1 MVVDTSALLAILL
14 GEEDAEQIG
23 ILIAGT
29 AEPLVSAVAVVEFG
43 MIALSRRGFSAADV
57 ERRLQDWGLI
67 ILPVTAL
74 SARLALAA
82 FARYGRGRHP
92 AKLNFGDCFA
102 YALAKERDLPLLF
115 KGNDF
120 ALTDIARA
128 L

>member
-14 GEEDAEQIG
+14 REDDAKQFEH
-23 ILIAGT
+23 LIAHA
-29 AEPLVSAVAVVEFG
+29 AEPLLSAVAVVEFG
-43 MIALSRRGFSAADV
+43 MIALSRRGFTAEEV
-57 ERRLQDWGLI
+57 EGRLRDWGLV
-67 ILPVTAL
+67 ILPVTAA

-82 FARYGRGRHP
+82 FDRYGRGRHP

-102 YALAKERDLPLLF
+102 YALAKERGLPLLF

-120 ALTDIARA
+120 ALTDIAAA